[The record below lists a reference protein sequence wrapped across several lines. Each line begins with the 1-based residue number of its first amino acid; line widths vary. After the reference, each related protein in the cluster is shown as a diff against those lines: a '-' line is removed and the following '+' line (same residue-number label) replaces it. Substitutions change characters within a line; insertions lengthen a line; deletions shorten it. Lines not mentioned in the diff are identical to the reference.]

1 VTITGT
7 PLIGQ
12 TLTVDISQLGGS
24 GALSYQWQRVA
35 GGLGWVSVTYTNI
48 ADATAK
54 TYTLV
59 DEDVDTYFRVTV
71 TRAGYAGSV
80 TSAAVGAVPE
90 RAR

>member
-24 GALSYQWQRVA
+24 GALSYQWQRAA

-48 ADATAK
+48 AGATAK
-54 TYTLV
+54 P
-59 DEDVDTYFRVTV
+59 
-71 TRAGYAGSV
+71 TRWLTRMWTPIS
-80 TSAAVGAVPE
+80 E
-90 RAR
+90 